1 MSYSI
6 IRIERV
12 KNANATTG
20 MQKHNQRENT
30 NYSNTD
36 IQKDLTHKNY
46 DLIHGSRKID
56 YNTAIENRIENGYTG
71 KRKIRKDAI
80 KHVQGIVTSD
90 KAFFDNQS
98 EQSTQNFFEG
108 SLKFIEQ
115 KYGKDNVLYATVHL
129 DEQTPHM
136 HFGFVPLT
144 EQGKLSAKE
153 VVGNKRELTALQD
166 EYNQFVNQNG
176 YNLQRGTS
184 SEQSNARH
192 QSVAEYKKDTDYHNE
207 LQQENERLES
217 QIETRH
223 QELNHLDTQKTTQ
236 QQELEQVQTHL
247 KHLKAQIQQQ
257 EEEAKLRNIRVQG
270 YMPPKHEIEYEK
282 NMFGKSTDQATGRV
296 IVDKDVFENQV
307 ELHQDYRAVVRENNM
322 YRSKD
327 FVKEN
332 NELQQRLKTITTQNK
347 QLAEENEG
355 LSTENRSKEQKISD
369 LRSENVRLGIEN
381 EDLTEKNKKV
391 IYTLSYVYRT
401 VKRHFGHHIDDFCDK
416 HIGPRNPELLE
427 NVRQHANMIEKRR
440 QNELEM

>member
-1 MSYSI
+1 
-6 IRIERV
+6 
-12 KNANATTG
+12 
-20 MQKHNQRENT
+20 MQKHNQRENI

-56 YNTAIENRIENGYTG
+56 YNTAIENRIEAGYTG
-71 KRKIRKDAI
+71 KRKIRTDAI

-98 EQSTQNFFEG
+98 EQDTEQFFKD

-153 VVGNKRELTALQD
+153 MVGNKRELTALQD

-184 SEQSNARH
+184 SEQSNVRH
-192 QSVAEYKKDTDYHNE
+192 QSVAEYKKDTGYHNE

-223 QELNHLDTQKTTQ
+223 QELNDLDTQKTRQQHDLSQTQ
-236 QQELEQVQTHL
+236 KYL
-247 KHLKAQIQQQ
+247 KYLTTQAQ
-257 EEEAKLRNIRVQG
+257 EEEEKAEIRNTRIKG
-270 YMPPKHEIEYEK
+270 YIPPKYEIEYEK
-282 NMFGKSTDQATGRV
+282 KLFGSASNQETGRV

-307 ELHQDYRAVVRENNM
+307 ELNQDYRTVVRENNM

-327 FVKEN
+327 FVQEN
-332 NELQQRLKTITTQNK
+332 KELQQRLTTMRVRNE
-347 QLAEENEG
+347 QLKEQNEG
-355 LSTENRSKEQKISD
+355 LSTDNRSKERTIDD
-369 LRSENVRLGIEN
+369 LRSKNVRLELEN
-381 EDLTEKNKKV
+381 EDLTKKNKKV

-401 VKRHFGHHIDDFCDK
+401 TKRHFGHHIDDFCDK
-416 HIGPRNPELLE
+416 YIEPKNPELLKS
-427 NVRQHANMIEKRR
+427 VRDHANMIEKRR

>member
-20 MQKHNQRENT
+20 MQKHNQRENI
-30 NYSNTD
+30 NYSNKD

-90 KAFFDNQS
+90 KAFFENQS
-98 EQSTQNFFEG
+98 EQSTQKFFED

-115 KYGKDNVLYATVHL
+115 KYGKNNVLYATVHL

-144 EQGKLSAKE
+144 EQGNLSAKE

-184 SEQSNARH
+184 SEQSNVRH

-217 QIETRH
+217 QIESRH
-223 QELNHLDTQKTTQ
+223 QELNHLDTQKITQ

-247 KHLKAQIQQQ
+247 KHLKAQTQQ
-257 EEEAKLRNIRVQG
+257 EEKKAEIRNSRIQS
-270 YMPPKHEIEYEK
+270 YMPPKYEIEYEK
-282 NMFGKSTDQATGRV
+282 KLFSSSNNQETGRV
-296 IVDKDVFENQV
+296 IVNKQVFESQV

-332 NELQQRLKTITTQNK
+332 NELQQRLKTITMQNK
-347 QLAEENEG
+347 QLEEENEG
-355 LSTENRSKEQKISD
+355 LSTENRSKEQRIGD
-369 LRSENVRLGIEN
+369 LRSKSVRLELEN
-381 EDLTEKNKKV
+381 EDLTKKNKKV

-401 VKRHFGHHIDDFCDK
+401 TKRHFGHHIDDFCDK
-416 HIGPRNPELLE
+416 YIEPKNPELLKS
-427 NVRQHANMIEKRR
+427 VRDHANMIEKRR

>member
-20 MQKHNQRENT
+20 MQRHNQRENI
-30 NYSNTD
+30 NYSNSD

-46 DLIHGSRKID
+46 DLIHGSRNIN
-56 YNTAIENRIENGYTG
+56 YNTAIENRIEEGYTG

-98 EQSTQNFFEG
+98 EQDTEKFFKD

-115 KYGKDNVLYATVHL
+115 KYGKENVLYATVHL

-166 EYNQFVNQNG
+166 EYSQFVNQNG

-184 SEQSNARH
+184 NEQSNVQHR
-192 QSVAEYKKDTDYHNE
+192 SVAEYKKETDY
-207 LQQENERLES
+207 
-217 QIETRH
+217 
-223 QELNHLDTQKTTQ
+223 
-236 QQELEQVQTHL
+236 
-247 KHLKAQIQQQ
+247 KAQ
-257 EEEAKLRNIRVQG
+257 
-270 YMPPKHEIEYEK
+270 
-282 NMFGKSTDQATGRV
+282 
-296 IVDKDVFENQV
+296 
-307 ELHQDYRAVVRENNM
+307 
-322 YRSKD
+322 
-327 FVKEN
+327 N
-332 NELQQRLKTITTQNK
+332 NELLTKNFELRAELAETERTLDERKKNVQDLDRQIADKRRDFEAYQSALQQDMTVKYDIKKEKRLGRETGNIIVSQEDYESMTNDVIKGRRATAVDSSANDSIRKLREDNYELKSENTRQFNQISRLNSEIISVKDENSELKRHQRLLYQTYSVISRRIKGFDEGFNHVAE
-347 QLAEENEG
+347 QLESHSSLKKYGEFM
-355 LSTENRSKEQKISD
+355 
-369 LRSENVRLGIEN
+369 
-381 EDLTEKNKKV
+381 KKV
-391 IYTLSYVYRT
+391 QRSAKI
-401 VKRHFGHHIDDFCDK
+401 
-416 HIGPRNPELLE
+416 LE
-427 NVRQHANMIEKRR
+427 RQR

>member
-1 MSYSI
+1 
-6 IRIERV
+6 
-12 KNANATTG
+12 
-20 MQKHNQRENT
+20 MQKHNQRENI

-56 YNTAIENRIENGYTG
+56 YNTAIENRIEAGYTG
-71 KRKIRKDAI
+71 KRKIRTDAI

-98 EQSTQNFFEG
+98 EQDTEQFFKD

-153 VVGNKRELTALQD
+153 MVGNKRELTALQD

-184 SEQSNARH
+184 SEQSNVRH
-192 QSVAEYKKDTDYHNE
+192 QSVAEYKKDTGYHNE

-223 QELNHLDTQKTTQ
+223 QVLNDLDTQKTRQQHDLSQTQ
-236 QQELEQVQTHL
+236 KYL
-247 KHLKAQIQQQ
+247 KYLKTQAQ
-257 EEEAKLRNIRVQG
+257 EEEEKAEIRNTRIKG
-270 YMPPKHEIEYEK
+270 YIPPKYEIEYEK
-282 NMFGKSTDQATGRV
+282 KLFGSASNQETGRV

-307 ELHQDYRAVVRENNM
+307 ELNQDYRTVVRENNM

-327 FVKEN
+327 FVQEN
-332 NELQQRLKTITTQNK
+332 KELQQRLTTMRVRNE
-347 QLAEENEG
+347 QLKEQNEG
-355 LSTENRSKEQKISD
+355 LSTDNRSKERTIDD
-369 LRSENVRLGIEN
+369 LRSKNVRLELEN
-381 EDLTEKNKKV
+381 EDLTKKNKKV

-401 VKRHFGHHIDDFCDK
+401 TKRHFGHHIDDFCDK
-416 HIGPRNPELLE
+416 YIEPKNPELLKS
-427 NVRQHANMIEKRR
+427 VRDHANMIEKRR

>member
-1 MSYSI
+1 
-6 IRIERV
+6 
-12 KNANATTG
+12 
-20 MQKHNQRENT
+20 MQKHNQRENI

-56 YNTAIENRIENGYTG
+56 YNTAIENRIEAGYTG
-71 KRKIRKDAI
+71 KRKIRTDAI

-98 EQSTQNFFEG
+98 EQDTEQFFKD

-153 VVGNKRELTALQD
+153 MVGNKRELTALQD

-184 SEQSNARH
+184 SEQSNVRH
-192 QSVAEYKKDTDYHNE
+192 QSVAEYKKDTGYHNE

-223 QELNHLDTQKTTQ
+223 QELNDLDTQKTRQQHDLSQTQ
-236 QQELEQVQTHL
+236 KYL
-247 KHLKAQIQQQ
+247 KYLKTQAQ
-257 EEEAKLRNIRVQG
+257 EEEEKAEIRNTRIKG
-270 YMPPKHEIEYEK
+270 YIPPKYEIEYEK
-282 NMFGKSTDQATGRV
+282 KLFGSASNQETGRV

-307 ELHQDYRAVVRENNM
+307 ELNQDYRTVVRENNM

-327 FVKEN
+327 FVQEN
-332 NELQQRLKTITTQNK
+332 KELQQRLTTMRVRNE
-347 QLAEENEG
+347 QLKEQNEG
-355 LSTENRSKEQKISD
+355 LSTDNRSKERTIDD
-369 LRSENVRLGIEN
+369 LRSKNVRLELEN
-381 EDLTEKNKKV
+381 EDLTKKNKKV

-401 VKRHFGHHIDDFCDK
+401 TKRHFGHHIDDFCDK
-416 HIGPRNPELLE
+416 YIEPKNPELLKS
-427 NVRQHANMIEKRR
+427 VRDHANMIEKRR